1 MRWANGERRAF
12 PVRGEFAEPRCGNA
26 DFMMRLS
33 AKLPEEL
40 FLRRYQQA
48 GYDALPRGSL
58 LDPALPMTFVG
69 SAGLSQIETAIERG
83 EDRSG
88 ERYALAQICFRHFDI
103 EQVGESAAHLSLFDM
118 AGAFAFGETGRE
130 PALRHIWEFLTRDI
144 GLAARSLWVTHF
156 LGGALD
162 GHRLAPD
169 DATCETWRRFGVAP
183 PQMLGVGV
191 AAGFWKQGDGLHG
204 RDRFRKCGATTEV
217 FLERGEQARCGPA
230 CAPGCRCGRFIELAN
245 ILFIDAFI
253 DQETLEMRPLVTPF
267 VETVIGVERVA
278 MAAGRCAS
286 VFDLPPFAQMMRLLR
301 RRCRFPLS
309 PHVQPE
315 RGMRIIAD
323 HLRALL
329 FLTAD
334 DAPPPGKGGRAHIM
348 KLLIRGML
356 TRLKLL
362 RIARQDALPALLDL
376 LRGAYPQEIPAAAQA
391 RLLAYIEQESQRF
404 ERTLAAGYRRMRQIA
419 QSQSIPALSGRQT
432 LEFEKRHGIPLP
444 LIQAEMA
451 QMRLTFNEREYQE
464 AHRAWQHSLNV
475 RAARS
480 TPRFLHN

>member
-1 MRWANGERRAF
+1 
-12 PVRGEFAEPRCGNA
+12 
-26 DFMMRLS
+26 
-33 AKLPEEL
+33 
-40 FLRRYQQA
+40 
-48 GYDALPRGSL
+48 
-58 LDPALPMTFVG
+58 
-69 SAGLSQIETAIERG
+69 
-83 EDRSG
+83 
-88 ERYALAQICFRHFDI
+88 
-103 EQVGESAAHLSLFDM
+103 
-118 AGAFAFGETGRE
+118 
-130 PALRHIWEFLTRDI
+130 
-144 GLAARSLWVTHF
+144 
-156 LGGALD
+156 
-162 GHRLAPD
+162 
-169 DATCETWRRFGVAP
+169 
-183 PQMLGVGV
+183 
-191 AAGFWKQGDGLHG
+191 
-204 RDRFRKCGATTEV
+204 
-217 FLERGEQARCGPA
+217 
-230 CAPGCRCGRFIELAN
+230 
-245 ILFIDAFI
+245 
-253 DQETLEMRPLVTPF
+253 
-267 VETVIGVERVA
+267 
-278 MAAGRCAS
+278 
-286 VFDLPPFAQMMRLLR
+286 
-301 RRCRFPLS
+301 
-309 PHVQPE
+309 
-315 RGMRIIAD
+315 MRIIAD

-451 QMRLTFNEREYQE
+451 RMRLTFNEREYQE

-475 RAARS
+475 RAARP